1 VSLASGTRL
10 GPYEIVA
17 PLGAGGMGEVWRAHD
32 SRLGRDVAIKA
43 LPQALARDPE
53 SLARFDR
60 EARLLA
66 SLNHPNIAA
75 IYGLEDASGVPHL
88 VLELVEGES
97 LAARVARGALKP
109 RVALQV
115 AVQVAS
121 AIEAAHERGI
131 VHRDLKPGNVML
143 DASGTV
149 KVLDFGLA
157 KGAGDAMDA
166 SSDSPTM
173 VGATAP
179 GMILGTAAYMSPEQA
194 RGLAVD
200 RRSDVWSFGCIL
212 FEMLTGRPAFAGAT
226 VSDLIARI
234 LEREPDWQALPPALP
249 TRVRNVLKRCLRKD
263 AEERPRDIRDVR
275 LELLE
280 AASGGAKS
288 DPVGGQ
294 SIVVLPFTHAPGTD
308 DEYFAD
314 GITEEILNALAQLE
328 GLRVAARTSSFAFK
342 GKGEDLRIIA
352 EKLDVTTVLE
362 GSVRRSGDRLRI
374 SARLINAADGLQLW
388 SERYDRELTDVF
400 EVQDEIANAIAARLK
415 LSLGGAPGRM
425 VARGT
430 ASLEA
435 YELFL
440 KGRAVV
446 YLRGRHLYEALSYFQ
461 QALAIDPDYA
471 DALAWMS
478 DAYRNQATFGMAP
491 SAEVMPKARESAER
505 ALAIDP
511 NQAEAHATL
520 ADVEAQY
527 DRDWARASR
536 SWQRALE
543 IDPRLTRARCERA
556 MWSFGFG
563 GFAIE
568 QTVADIEDA
577 VADDPLNTWAAGMLS
592 MALNMQGKHE
602 DSVAA
607 ARRAVEVDPG
617 SFFAQFN
624 LLRSLTFAGRSQ
636 EALALGPAHLRATGR
651 QIWSL
656 VALAAAHAMA
666 GQVDVACALHDELEA
681 RGRSEFVSSAWM
693 ASAAASAGRID
704 RALECARRAVEQR
717 DPFVLLARAMPY
729 WAPMWE
735 RPEFAEIVASLKL
748 VSPGNP
754 VAR

>member
-1 VSLASGTRL
+1 MSLTSGTRL

-17 PLGAGGMGEVWRAHD
+17 PLGAGGMGEVYRARD

-66 SLNHPNIAA
+66 SLSHPNIAA
-75 IYGLEDASGVPHL
+75 IYGLEVAAGVPHL

-97 LAARVARGALKP
+97 LAARVARGALEP
-109 RVALQV
+109 RVALAV
-115 AVQVAS
+115 AIQVAS

-157 KGAGDAMDA
+157 KGAGDTGRSDA
-166 SSDSPTM
+166 SSDSPTI

-179 GMILGTAAYMSPEQA
+179 GLILGTAAYMSPEQA
-194 RGLAVD
+194 RGLVVD

-234 LEREPDWQALPPALP
+234 LEREPEWQALPAALP
-249 TRVRNVLKRCLRKD
+249 PRAHDVLKRCLRKD
-263 AEERPRDIRDVR
+263 ADERPRDIRDVR

-280 AASGGAKS
+280 AASGGAKA
-288 DPVGGQ
+288 DPAGQQ

-314 GITEEILNALAQLE
+314 GITEEILNALAHLE

-374 SARLINAADGLQLW
+374 TARLINAADGLQLW

-400 EVQDEIANAIAARLK
+400 EVQDEIANAIAARFK
-415 LSLGGAPGRM
+415 LSLGGRL
-425 VARGT
+425 VERGT
-430 ASLEA
+430 KSLEA

-461 QALAIDPDYA
+461 QALAIDPAYA

-491 SAEVMPKARESAER
+491 SAEVMPKAREAAER
-505 ALAIDP
+505 ALARDP
-511 NQAEAHATL
+511 NQAEALATL
-520 ADVEAQY
+520 ADVEAQF

-536 SWQRALE
+536 SWQRALAL
-543 IDPRLTRARCERA
+543 DPRLTRARCERA
-556 MWSFGFG
+556 MWSYGFG
-563 GFAIE
+563 AF
-568 QTVADIEDA
+568 TVERAAADIADA
-577 VADDPLNTWAAGMLS
+577 VADDPLNPWALGMLS
-592 MALNMQGKHE
+592 MILNMQGRDE

-607 ARRAVEVDPG
+607 ARRAVEIDPG

-624 LLRSLTFAGRSQ
+624 LIRSLTFAGRSD

-656 VALAAAHAMA
+656 VALGAANAAAGRHEIAR
-666 GQVDVACALHDELEA
+666 ALHDELEA
-681 RGRSEFVSSAWM
+681 RALSEFVSPAWL
-693 ASAAASAGRID
+693 ASAAANAGRVD
-704 RALECARRAVEQR
+704 RALELARRGVEQR
-717 DPFVLLARAMPY
+717 DPFVLLARGMPF
-729 WAPMWE
+729 WAPIRE
-735 RPEFAEIVASLKL
+735 QPEFAEIMASLRFL
-748 VSPGNP
+748 PAGD
-754 VAR
+754 